1 MAHLRASQAN
11 LVAFLEPI
19 GKLGAT
25 SDIDGLRVT
34 LTDKRILHLRPSGN
48 APEMRCYV
56 EAHDEMSAA
65 DLLQAGLG
73 RIGAWTETSID
84 KTNASLRK
92 TI

>member
-1 MAHLRASQAN
+1 
-11 LVAFLEPI
+11 
-19 GKLGAT
+19 
-25 SDIDGLRVT
+25 
-34 LTDKRILHLRPSGN
+34 
-48 APEMRCYV
+48 MRCYV

-73 RIGAWTETSID
+73 RIGAWAETSID